1 MFKLEIVLYHNNY
14 QAYKPPPNQGEVKS
28 PGSGSNMTPGRAR
41 IAQLDGRS
49 GGNPLKHMKKATA
62 TEDTRQP
69 ATADS
74 ATTIPAM
81 REIIGYRLR
90 RAQLFVFQ
98 DFLETFS
105 KMKLRPAEFS
115 VLTLIAQTPGQK
127 QTDIAGQL
135 GIKRANFVA
144 LMDGLERRGLAERRK
159 AETDKRSHSL
169 HLTPEG
175 ERFTQKMAAVWS
187 THEQRMVDRLG
198 GPGERDTLLRLLDRL
213 TRPTEG

>member
-1 MFKLEIVLYHNNY
+1 MTKKTANEDRPENPE
-14 QAYKPPPNQGEVKS
+14 QA
-28 PGSGSNMTPGRAR
+28 
-41 IAQLDGRS
+41 ID
-49 GGNPLKHMKKATA
+49 
-62 TEDTRQP
+62 
-69 ATADS
+69 
-74 ATTIPAM
+74 IPAM

-98 DFLETFS
+98 DFLETFA

-127 QTDIAGQL
+127 QTEIAGQL

-159 AETDKRSHSL
+159 AESDKRSHSL

-175 ERFTQKMAAVWS
+175 VRFTQKMAKVWNA
-187 THEQRMVDRLG
+187 HEERMIARLG
-198 GPGERDTLLRLLDRL
+198 GAEGRDMLLKLLDRL
-213 TRPTEG
+213 TTDPES